1 MTSPLSQ
8 RNGTR
13 ITPPQS
19 RTDATP
25 PIESPASTP
34 CATPPATGTILA
46 IDDSR
51 TSLSVLGQ
59 RLGQLD
65 YRTALSD
72 NGSEGLD
79 LIAARGF
86 DLVLL
91 DMVMPGMSG
100 LQVLHEI
107 RSNADTADLPVIMMT
122 GHRDPAAA
130 IDGLAAGADDHVAKP
145 LDFDVLAARIARVL
159 ARARRITELKR
170 ANAALDARC
179 PRCDACGRTGR
190 NQGHARRDAGRAQA
204 PGCVGQGADRPDPM
218 AQPNQRFALKY
229 PMIPIVIAMQIPP
242 IASNAQGSLA

>member
-51 TSLSVLGQ
+51 ASLSVLGQ

-170 ANAALDARC
+170 ANAALDARVAT
-179 PRCDACGRTGR
+179 RAVELGETRATLAATQAERKRLAASVKALNDRIQWLSRTSVSR
-190 NQGHARRDAGRAQA
+190 
-204 PGCVGQGADRPDPM
+204 
-218 AQPNQRFALKY
+218 
-229 PMIPIVIAMQIPP
+229 
-242 IASNAQGSLA
+242 